1 MWRKETKHKFIKL
14 EDFSILRKE
23 EQDLYKLL
31 YERTETKSKI
41 DELESELKVLKP
53 RYKELQDPWIAKI
66 LGISKQSVFRR
77 RPHLLN
83 KIKRCLIKK

>member
-41 DELESELKVLKP
+41 DELESELKVLKS
-53 RYKELQDPWIAKI
+53 RYKELQDPWIAKM
-66 LGISKQSVFRR
+66 LGISKQAVFCRR
-77 RPHLLN
+77 QHLLN
-83 KIKRCLIKK
+83 KIKRICLK